1 MTDVTAGTPT
11 GAADSSPNRWLPL
24 MGGVLMNL
32 ALGVIYAWSVFVAPF
47 SEDFGWTRTQVSVV
61 FTIAIL
67 SVGSWFVVAGF
78 LQDRFGPQKVA
89 AFGGI
94 LYALGF
100 FLASQTESLIWLYI
114 TFGAIAGAGNGFGYA
129 IPIPVCSKWFPDRR
143 GLAVGLVVGGYGA
156 GSGIYG
162 PVAREVLIPS
172 YGWQGTMQISAAI
185 FLVMTLAA
193 AYLLKN
199 PPAGYRPPTP
209 AAAPAAGGAPK
220 AAAPATAREFTTAEM
235 VRTPTFYLLWIAY
248 CLGAAA
254 GLMVI
259 SQLVPVGEAAGLG
272 PRGSRAD
279 HRRHRQHRRAG
290 AVGLDVRHLRPAEHV
305 AADGAAL
312 GRGAAPVLPSRRAGG
327 ALLPAARRDLLLL
340 RHAAVGLRLHLR
352 RLLRHAAHGGEL
364 RPAVLG
370 VGRRRHRRGRSSRAA
385 SSTRQATTS
394 WRSTWRPRCPSSPSP
409 RSCWPSRR
417 RRRRRLPD
425 RASGRGR

>member
-1 MTDVTAGTPT
+1 MTDATAGTST
-11 GAADSSPNRWLPL
+11 GAADSAPNRWLPL
-24 MGGVLMNL
+24 IGGVLMNL

-47 SEDFGWTRTQVSVV
+47 GDEFGWNRTQVSVV

-100 FLASQTESLIWLYI
+100 FLASQTDSLIWLYV
-114 TFGAIAGAGNGFGYA
+114 TFGALAGAGNGFGYA

-162 PVAREVLIPS
+162 PLAREWLIPA
-172 YGWQGTMQISAAI
+172 YGWQGTMQISALV
-185 FLVMTLAA
+185 FLVMTLVA

-199 PPAGYRPPTP
+199 PPEGYRPPAATP
-209 AAAPAAGGAPK
+209 APAAGAAPK
-220 AAAPATAREFTTAEM
+220 AAAPATLRDFATGEM
-235 VRTPTFYLLWIAY
+235 VRTPTFYLLWVAY

-272 PRGSRAD
+272 AAAGLGLTIGAIGNTGGRVLSGWMSDTFGRLNTLRLMVLLSAVALPLFYLFAQQVVLFYLFLIVIYYGYGTLLSVFASTCAD
-279 HRRHRQHRRAG
+279 FYGTRHMGVNYGLLFSAWGVAG
-290 AVGLDVRHLRPAEHV
+290 IVGPVIAGRVFDATGNYEMAFYLAAVLSVV
-305 AADGAAL
+305 AL
-312 GRGAAPVLPSRRAGG
+312 G
-327 ALLPAARRDLLLL
+327 ALLLAKQPQAPAQ
-340 RHAAVGLRLHLR
+340 
-352 RLLRHAAHGGEL
+352 
-364 RPAVLG
+364 
-370 VGRRRHRRGRSSRAA
+370 A
-385 SSTRQATTS
+385 S
-394 WRSTWRPRCPSSPSP
+394 
-409 RSCWPSRR
+409 
-417 RRRRRLPD
+417 
-425 RASGRGR
+425 

>member
-1 MTDVTAGTPT
+1 MTDATP
-11 GAADSSPNRWLPL
+11 ARWQPL
-24 MGGVLMNL
+24 LGGVLMNL

-47 SEDFGWTRTQVSVV
+47 GEDFGWNRTQVSVV

-78 LQDRFGPQKVA
+78 LQDRFGPQRVA

-100 FLASQTESLIWLYI
+100 YLASQAESLLWLYV

-162 PVAREVLIPS
+162 PLAREVLIPA

-185 FLVMTLAA
+185 FLVMTLVAA
-193 AYLLKN
+193 RLLRN
-199 PPAGYRPPTP
+199 PPAGYKPPT
-209 AAAPAAGGAPK
+209 AAPAAGGAP
-220 AAAPATAREFTTAEM
+220 PATAAPVGRDFTTGEM

-272 PRGSRAD
+272 AAAGLGLAIGAIGNTGGRVLSGWMSDTFGRLNTLRLMVLVSAVALPLFYLLAGQVALFYLLLAVIYYCYGTLLSVFASTCAD
-279 HRRHRQHRRAG
+279 FYGTRNMGVNYGLLFSAWGVAG
-290 AVGLDVRHLRPAEHV
+290 IIGPVIAGRVFDASGDYELAFYLAAGLSVV
-305 AADGAAL
+305 ALAAL
-312 GRGAAPVLPSRRAGG
+312 MLSRPPLAP
-327 ALLPAARRDLLLL
+327 DK
-340 RHAAVGLRLHLR
+340 
-352 RLLRHAAHGGEL
+352 
-364 RPAVLG
+364 
-370 VGRRRHRRGRSSRAA
+370 A
-385 SSTRQATTS
+385 S
-394 WRSTWRPRCPSSPSP
+394 
-409 RSCWPSRR
+409 
-417 RRRRRLPD
+417 
-425 RASGRGR
+425 

>member
-1 MTDVTAGTPT
+1 MTDATP
-11 GAADSSPNRWLPL
+11 ARWQPL
-24 MGGVLMNL
+24 LGGVLMNL

-47 SEDFGWTRTQVSVV
+47 GEDFGWNRTQVSVV

-78 LQDRFGPQKVA
+78 LQDRYGPQRVA

-100 FLASQTESLIWLYI
+100 YLASQTESLIWLYV

-162 PVAREVLIPS
+162 PLAREVLIPA
-172 YGWQGTMQISAAI
+172 YGWQGTMQISAVV
-185 FLVMTLAA
+185 FLVMTLIAA
-193 AYLLKN
+193 WLLRN
-199 PPAGYRPPTP
+199 PPAGYKPPTAAP
-209 AAAPAAGGAPK
+209 APAAGAAPAA
-220 AAAPATAREFTTAEM
+220 AAPVGHEFATGQM

-272 PRGSRAD
+272 AAAGLGLTIGAIGNTGGRVLSGWMSDTFGRLNTLRLMVLLSAVALPLFFLLAGQVALFYLLLVVIYYCYGTLLSVFASTCAD
-279 HRRHRQHRRAG
+279 FYGTRNMGVNYGLLFSAWGVAG
-290 AVGLDVRHLRPAEHV
+290 IVGPVIAGRVFDATGTYEVAFYV
-305 AADGAAL
+305 AAVLSVVALAAL
-312 GRGAAPVLPSRRAGG
+312 MLSKPPQA
-327 ALLPAARRDLLLL
+327 PAA
-340 RHAAVGLRLHLR
+340 
-352 RLLRHAAHGGEL
+352 
-364 RPAVLG
+364 
-370 VGRRRHRRGRSSRAA
+370 A
-385 SSTRQATTS
+385 S
-394 WRSTWRPRCPSSPSP
+394 
-409 RSCWPSRR
+409 
-417 RRRRRLPD
+417 
-425 RASGRGR
+425 

>member
-1 MTDVTAGTPT
+1 
-11 GAADSSPNRWLPL
+11 
-24 MGGVLMNL
+24 MNL

-47 SEDFGWTRTQVSVV
+47 GDEFGWNRTQVSVV

-89 AFGGI
+89 AFGGL

-100 FLASQTESLIWLYI
+100 FLASMTDSLIWLYV

-162 PVAREVLIPS
+162 PLAREWLIPA
-172 YGWQGTMQISAAI
+172 YGWQGTMQISALV

-193 AYLLKN
+193 AWLLKN
-199 PPAGYRPPTP
+199 PPEGYRPP
-209 AAAPAAGGAPK
+209 AAAPSPAAG
-220 AAAPATAREFTTAEM
+220 AAQKAPAPVASRDFATAEM
-235 VRTPTFYLLWIAY
+235 VRTPTFYLLWVAY

-272 PRGSRAD
+272 AAAGLGLTIGAIGNTGGRVLSGWMSDTFGRLNTLRLMVLLSAVALPLFYIFAQQVVLFYLLLIVIYYGYGTLLSVFASTCAD
-279 HRRHRQHRRAG
+279 FYGTRHMGVNYGLLFSAWGVAG
-290 AVGLDVRHLRPAEHV
+290 IVGPVIAGRVYDATGNYEMAFYLAAVLSVV
-305 AADGAAL
+305 AL
-312 GRGAAPVLPSRRAGG
+312 GALMLAKQPQAPAQ
-327 ALLPAARRDLLLL
+327 
-340 RHAAVGLRLHLR
+340 
-352 RLLRHAAHGGEL
+352 
-364 RPAVLG
+364 
-370 VGRRRHRRGRSSRAA
+370 A
-385 SSTRQATTS
+385 S
-394 WRSTWRPRCPSSPSP
+394 
-409 RSCWPSRR
+409 
-417 RRRRRLPD
+417 
-425 RASGRGR
+425 

>member
-1 MTDVTAGTPT
+1 MTDATP
-11 GAADSSPNRWLPL
+11 ARWQPL
-24 MGGVLMNL
+24 LGGVLMNL

-47 SEDFGWTRTQVSVV
+47 GEDFGWNRTQVSVV

-78 LQDRFGPQKVA
+78 LQDRFGPQRVA

-100 FLASQTESLIWLYI
+100 YLASQTDSLIWLYI

-162 PVAREVLIPS
+162 PLAREVLIPA
-172 YGWQGTMQISAAI
+172 YGWQGTMQISAAV

-193 AYLLKN
+193 AWLLRN
-199 PPAGYRPPTP
+199 PPAGYKPPTAAP
-209 AAAPAAGGAPK
+209 APAAGAAPAA
-220 AAAPATAREFTTAEM
+220 AAPVGHEFSTGQM

-272 PRGSRAD
+272 AAAGLGLTIGAIGNTGGRVLSGWMSDTFGRLNTLRLMVLLSAVALPLFFLLAGQVALFYLLLVVIYYCYGTLLSVFASTCAD
-279 HRRHRQHRRAG
+279 FYGTRNMGVNYGLLFSAWGVAG
-290 AVGLDVRHLRPAEHV
+290 IVGPVIAGRVFDATGTYEVAFYV
-305 AADGAAL
+305 AAVLSVIALAAL
-312 GRGAAPVLPSRRAGG
+312 MLSKPPQA
-327 ALLPAARRDLLLL
+327 PAA
-340 RHAAVGLRLHLR
+340 
-352 RLLRHAAHGGEL
+352 
-364 RPAVLG
+364 
-370 VGRRRHRRGRSSRAA
+370 A
-385 SSTRQATTS
+385 S
-394 WRSTWRPRCPSSPSP
+394 
-409 RSCWPSRR
+409 
-417 RRRRRLPD
+417 
-425 RASGRGR
+425 

>member
-1 MTDVTAGTPT
+1 MTDATP
-11 GAADSSPNRWLPL
+11 ARWQPL
-24 MGGVLMNL
+24 LGGVLMNL

-47 SEDFGWTRTQVSVV
+47 GEDFGWNRTQVSVV

-78 LQDRFGPQKVA
+78 LQDRYGPQRVA

-100 FLASQTESLIWLYI
+100 YLASQTESLIWLYV

-162 PVAREVLIPS
+162 PLAREVLIPA
-172 YGWQGTMQISAAI
+172 YGWQGTMQISAAV
-185 FLVMTLAA
+185 FLVMTLIAA
-193 AYLLKN
+193 WLLRN
-199 PPAGYRPPTP
+199 PPAGYKPPS
-209 AAAPAAGGAPK
+209 AAPAPAAGSAPA
-220 AAAPATAREFTTAEM
+220 AAAPVGHEFATGQM

-272 PRGSRAD
+272 AAAGLGLTIGAIGNTGGRVLSGWMSDTFGRLNTLRLMVLLSAVALPLFFLLAGQVALFYLLLVVIYYCYGTLLSVFASTCAD
-279 HRRHRQHRRAG
+279 FYGTRNMGVNYGLLFSAWGVAG
-290 AVGLDVRHLRPAEHV
+290 IVGPVIAGRVFDATGTYEVAFYV
-305 AADGAAL
+305 AAGLSVVALAAL
-312 GRGAAPVLPSRRAGG
+312 MLAKPPQA
-327 ALLPAARRDLLLL
+327 PAA
-340 RHAAVGLRLHLR
+340 
-352 RLLRHAAHGGEL
+352 
-364 RPAVLG
+364 
-370 VGRRRHRRGRSSRAA
+370 A
-385 SSTRQATTS
+385 S
-394 WRSTWRPRCPSSPSP
+394 
-409 RSCWPSRR
+409 
-417 RRRRRLPD
+417 
-425 RASGRGR
+425 

>member
-1 MTDVTAGTPT
+1 MTDATP
-11 GAADSSPNRWLPL
+11 ARWQPL
-24 MGGVLMNL
+24 LGGVLMNL

-47 SEDFGWTRTQVSVV
+47 GEDFGWNRTQVSVV

-100 FLASQTESLIWLYI
+100 YLASQTESLIWLYI

-162 PVAREVLIPS
+162 PLAREVLIPA
-172 YGWQGTMQISAAI
+172 YGWQGTMQISAAV

-193 AYLLKN
+193 AWLLRN
-199 PPAGYRPPTP
+199 PPAGYKPPTAA
-209 AAAPAAGGAPK
+209 AAAPAAGGAPR
-220 AAAPATAREFTTAEM
+220 AAAIPVGHEFATGEM

-272 PRGSRAD
+272 AAAGLGLTIGAIGNTGGRVLSGWMSDTFGRLNTLRLMVLLSAVALPLFYLLAGQVALFYLLLVVIYYCYGTLLSVFASTCAD
-279 HRRHRQHRRAG
+279 FYGTRNMGVNYGLLFSAWGVAG
-290 AVGLDVRHLRPAEHV
+290 IVGPVIAGRVFDATQSYEIAFYLAAGLSVV
-305 AADGAAL
+305 ALAAL
-312 GRGAAPVLPSRRAGG
+312 MVARAPQAP
-327 ALLPAARRDLLLL
+327 PAA
-340 RHAAVGLRLHLR
+340 
-352 RLLRHAAHGGEL
+352 
-364 RPAVLG
+364 
-370 VGRRRHRRGRSSRAA
+370 S
-385 SSTRQATTS
+385 
-394 WRSTWRPRCPSSPSP
+394 
-409 RSCWPSRR
+409 
-417 RRRRRLPD
+417 
-425 RASGRGR
+425 

>member
-1 MTDVTAGTPT
+1 MTDATP
-11 GAADSSPNRWLPL
+11 ARWQPL
-24 MGGVLMNL
+24 LGGVLMNL

-47 SEDFGWTRTQVSVV
+47 GEDFGWNRTQVSVV

-78 LQDRFGPQKVA
+78 LQDRYGPQRVA

-100 FLASQTESLIWLYI
+100 YLASQTESLIWLYV

-162 PVAREVLIPS
+162 PLAREVLIPA
-172 YGWQGTMQISAAI
+172 YGWQGTMQISAVV
-185 FLVMTLAA
+185 FLVMTLIAA
-193 AYLLKN
+193 WLLRN
-199 PPAGYRPPTP
+199 PPAGYKPPTAAP
-209 AAAPAAGGAPK
+209 APAAGAAPAA
-220 AAAPATAREFTTAEM
+220 AAPVGHEFATGQM

-272 PRGSRAD
+272 AAAGLGLTIGAIGNTGGRVLSGWMSDTFGRLNTLRLMVLLSAVALPLFYILAGQVALFYLLLIVIYYCYGTLLSVFASTCAD
-279 HRRHRQHRRAG
+279 FYGTRNMGVNYGLLFSAWGVAG
-290 AVGLDVRHLRPAEHV
+290 IVGPVIAGRVFDATGTYEVAFYV
-305 AADGAAL
+305 AAVLSVVALAAL
-312 GRGAAPVLPSRRAGG
+312 MLSKPPQA
-327 ALLPAARRDLLLL
+327 PAA
-340 RHAAVGLRLHLR
+340 
-352 RLLRHAAHGGEL
+352 
-364 RPAVLG
+364 
-370 VGRRRHRRGRSSRAA
+370 A
-385 SSTRQATTS
+385 S
-394 WRSTWRPRCPSSPSP
+394 
-409 RSCWPSRR
+409 
-417 RRRRRLPD
+417 
-425 RASGRGR
+425 

>member
-1 MTDVTAGTPT
+1 MTDAN
-11 GAADSSPNRWLPL
+11 AANRWLPL
-24 MGGVLMNL
+24 LGGVLMNL
-32 ALGVIYAWSVFVAPF
+32 ALGVIYAWSVFVAPLNA
-47 SEDFGWTRTQVSVV
+47 DFDWTRTQVSVV

-78 LQDRFGPQKVA
+78 LQDRFGPRMVA

-100 FLASQTESLIWLYI
+100 FLASQAESLIWLYV

-162 PVAREVLIPS
+162 PLAREILIPA
-172 YGWQGTMQISAAI
+172 YGWQGTMQISALI

-199 PPAGYRPPTP
+199 PPPGYQPPTP
-209 AAAPAAGGAPK
+209 AGAQTAGGAQKP
-220 AAAPATAREFTTAEM
+220 PIPVARDFTTGEM

-248 CLGAAA
+248 CLGTAA

-272 PRGSRAD
+272 AAAALGLTIGAIGNTGGRVLSGWMSDTVGRLNTLRLMVLLSAVALPLFYLMRGEVALFYLLLFVIYYCYGTLLSVFASTCAD
-279 HRRHRQHRRAG
+279 FYGTRHMGVNYGLLFSAWGIAG
-290 AVGLDVRHLRPAEHV
+290 IVGPVIAGQVFDATGNYELAFHV
-305 AADGAAL
+305 AAALSVVAL
-312 GRGAAPVLPSRRAGG
+312 GALMLAKPPSAPVA
-327 ALLPAARRDLLLL
+327 D
-340 RHAAVGLRLHLR
+340 
-352 RLLRHAAHGGEL
+352 
-364 RPAVLG
+364 
-370 VGRRRHRRGRSSRAA
+370 SSSA
-385 SSTRQATTS
+385 
-394 WRSTWRPRCPSSPSP
+394 
-409 RSCWPSRR
+409 
-417 RRRRRLPD
+417 
-425 RASGRGR
+425 

>member
-1 MTDVTAGTPT
+1 MTDATP
-11 GAADSSPNRWLPL
+11 ARWQPL
-24 MGGVLMNL
+24 LGGVLMNL

-47 SEDFGWTRTQVSVV
+47 GEDFGWNRTQVSVV

-100 FLASQTESLIWLYI
+100 YLASQTDSLIWLYV

-162 PVAREVLIPS
+162 PLAREVLIPT
-172 YGWQGTMQISAAI
+172 YGWQGTMQISAAV
-185 FLVMTLAA
+185 FLVMTLIAA
-193 AYLLKN
+193 WLLRN
-199 PPAGYRPPTP
+199 PPSGYKPPT
-209 AAAPAAGGAPK
+209 AAPAPAGGAPAA
-220 AAAPATAREFTTAEM
+220 AAAPVGRDFATGEM

-272 PRGSRAD
+272 AAAGLGLTIGAIGNTGGRVLSGWMSDTFGRLNTLRLMVLLSAVALPLFFLLAGQVALFYLLLVVIYYCYGTLLSVFASTCAD
-279 HRRHRQHRRAG
+279 FYGTRNMGVNYGLLFSAWGVAG
-290 AVGLDVRHLRPAEHV
+290 IVGPVIAGRVFDATGTYEVAFYV
-305 AADGAAL
+305 AAALSVVALAAL
-312 GRGAAPVLPSRRAGG
+312 MVSKPPQA
-327 ALLPAARRDLLLL
+327 PAA
-340 RHAAVGLRLHLR
+340 
-352 RLLRHAAHGGEL
+352 
-364 RPAVLG
+364 
-370 VGRRRHRRGRSSRAA
+370 A
-385 SSTRQATTS
+385 S
-394 WRSTWRPRCPSSPSP
+394 
-409 RSCWPSRR
+409 
-417 RRRRRLPD
+417 
-425 RASGRGR
+425 

>member
-1 MTDVTAGTPT
+1 MTDATAGT
-11 GAADSSPNRWLPL
+11 ADSAPNRWLPL
-24 MGGVLMNL
+24 IGGVLMNL

-47 SEDFGWTRTQVSVV
+47 GDEFGWNRTQVSVV

-100 FLASQTESLIWLYI
+100 LLASQTESLIWLYV

-162 PVAREVLIPS
+162 PLAREWLIPS

-185 FLVMTLAA
+185 FLVMTLVAA
-193 AYLLKN
+193 WLLKN
-199 PPAGYRPPTP
+199 PPAGYRPPT
-209 AAAPAAGGAPK
+209 AAAPAAGGAPR
-220 AAAPATAREFTTAEM
+220 AAAPATARDFTTGEM
-235 VRTPTFYLLWIAY
+235 VRTPTFYLLWVAY

-272 PRGSRAD
+272 AAAGLGLTIGAIGNTGGRVLSGWMSDTFGRLNTLRLMVLLSAVALPLFYLFAGQVALFYLLLVVIYYCYGTLLSVFASTCAD
-279 HRRHRQHRRAG
+279 FYGTRHMGVNYGLLFSAWGVAG
-290 AVGLDVRHLRPAEHV
+290 IVGPVIAGRVFDASGDYALAFYL
-305 AADGAAL
+305 AAGLSVVAL
-312 GRGAAPVLPSRRAGG
+312 GALMLSKQPQAPAQ
-327 ALLPAARRDLLLL
+327 
-340 RHAAVGLRLHLR
+340 
-352 RLLRHAAHGGEL
+352 
-364 RPAVLG
+364 
-370 VGRRRHRRGRSSRAA
+370 A
-385 SSTRQATTS
+385 S
-394 WRSTWRPRCPSSPSP
+394 
-409 RSCWPSRR
+409 
-417 RRRRRLPD
+417 
-425 RASGRGR
+425 